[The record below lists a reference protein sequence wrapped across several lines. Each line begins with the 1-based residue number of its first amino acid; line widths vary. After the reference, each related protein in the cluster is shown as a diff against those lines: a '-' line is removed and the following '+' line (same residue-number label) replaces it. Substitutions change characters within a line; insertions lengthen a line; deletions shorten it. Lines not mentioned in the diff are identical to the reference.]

1 MGVWKKIRRRVQC
14 IEKPYVVYY
23 EQHFARP
30 LLGISC
36 KLPPKSSEIEEAE
49 KKRKPRDDREI
60 KTRDRYIKNMPK
72 YGDDRN

>member
-1 MGVWKKIRRRVQC
+1 LFCLERKERRG
-14 IEKPYVVYY
+14 IE
-23 EQHFARP
+23 
-30 LLGISC
+30 I
-36 KLPPKSSEIEEAE
+36 EIEEAE